1 MLRRLQRLIGSFQT
15 QLLALIAA
23 TGLAFFVV
31 LQIVDTSI
39 EMQRLRS
46 ERLEDSRIVAAVAA
60 RALEQGFDQKDFAE
74 MRKVLSAVRN
84 QKHIFH
90 ASLVDRELTFMLD
103 ELTTTLAPLP
113 LSLQSQVQMRALK
126 SGQTEQAF
134 APQGIE
140 IAEPLVREG
149 QILGSV
155 TVWTSYPG
163 LLRTSLSVMLPNLL
177 AVLPVMAVALLLS
190 LLLGRRVSAPVKA
203 LRQAVQKFADGDFEQ
218 KLEIGGFLEFSQLGE
233 ALSQLA
239 TKLKDNINQIYELA
253 YVDRITQLPNREFFK
268 GEVIRAIKRAERQG
282 SSGALLFV
290 DLDGF
295 KRVNDTMGH
304 EVGDRLLKMFS
315 ERVVN
320 VVRANDMVAFGAS
333 REYALRG
340 ASTDK
345 QIFARLGGDEFT
357 VLLEDIHEE
366 TDAASVARRIIA
378 ATSEAFVIDGAE
390 VNLGASIG
398 IATYPHDGSDYH
410 SILKSADMAMYQAKE
425 EGKNTYRFYSDEL
438 NKHAA
443 RRLEVESDLRRALA
457 REELELYF
465 QPIVDCNGGAPVAA
479 EALVRWNHPVKG
491 VLDPGEFIRIAE
503 KSGLV
508 LPLGLWVLK
517 AACERMKELS
527 EAGFDLSITIN
538 ISRNQFEQHDF
549 AQRVLETIS
558 GCGTSARRIELE
570 ISEEV
575 LVANQRRTMEHFR
588 RLKRS
593 GIRIAVDDFGTGHS
607 NLAQL
612 GRLRPDV
619 VKIDRSFVELL
630 QDAADDQGRRT
641 TRAIL
646 ALAKSLEY
654 STCAVGVETGAQLKF
669 LRDAGCDRVQ
679 GYLFGPAMPL
689 GDFLQWL
696 SSHGQDE
703 DQLGDGPRK
712 VAAG

>member
-1 MLRRLQRLIGSFQT
+1 MLGKIRAFRTGLHFRFLLLVSGLAVA
-15 QLLALIAA
+15 LLAAQLVTDTANEIRKVNQRQIADA
-23 TGLAFFVV
+23 LSITAVMARSLEKQFDRFELSDIEEILSSVRSRPGV
-31 LQIVDTSI
+31 LQ
-39 EMQRLRS
+39 
-46 ERLEDSRIVAAVAA
+46 
-60 RALEQGFDQKDFAE
+60 
-74 MRKVLSAVRN
+74 LSV
-84 QKHIFH
+84 
-90 ASLVDRELTFMLD
+90 VDRDLTFYLD
-103 ELTTTLAPLP
+103 GDPRTSPIA
-113 LSLQSQVQMRALK
+113 SFNNSDVQLRALK
-126 SGQTEQAF
+126 SSKTEHKVSDK
-134 APQGIE
+134 GIE
-140 IAEPLVREG
+140 VGEPLLSNG
-149 QILGSV
+149 TAIGSV
-155 TVWTSYPG
+155 YIRFRNP
-163 LLRTSLSVMLPNLL
+163 
-177 AVLPVMAVALLLS
+177 
-190 LLLGRRVSAPVKA
+190 
-203 LRQAVQKFADGDFEQ
+203 
-218 KLEIGGFLEFSQLGE
+218 GFLETVLPIIGSKLMTMVPILIAGLLFSAGLVSQITLPLRRLSVAAMAFSAGDLNLKIKIEGAREIRQLGE
-233 ALSQLA
+233 AFSSMIE
-239 TKLKDNINQIYELA
+239 KLKANIEQIYELA

>member
-508 LPLGLWVLK
+508 LPLGLWLRPV
-517 AACERMKELS
+517 
-527 EAGFDLSITIN
+527 DHH
-538 ISRNQFEQHDF
+538 QHF
-549 AQRVLETIS
+549 AQSVRAARFCAE
-558 GCGTSARRIELE
+558 SAGNHQRLRHQRQTHRTGNQRGSAGGEPAPYHGAFPPV
-570 ISEEV
+570 EEV
-575 LVANQRRTMEHFR
+575 GHPHRRGRFR
-588 RLKRS
+588 NRTLKP
-593 GIRIAVDDFGTGHS
+593 GTTRP
-607 NLAQL
+607 LAARCRQ
-612 GRLRPDV
+612 
-619 VKIDRSFVELL
+619 DRSFLRGIASGCSRRSGTPHHEGDPGPGEKSGIQHLRRRGG
-630 QDAADDQGRRT
+630 DRGAAE
-641 TRAIL
+641 IP
-646 ALAKSLEY
+646 
-654 STCAVGVETGAQLKF
+654 
-669 LRDAGCDRVQ
+669 AGCGLRSCAGLSVRP
-679 GYLFGPAMPL
+679 GNAAGRFPAMAVQP
-689 GDFLQWL
+689 W
-696 SSHGQDE
+696 
-703 DQLGDGPRK
+703 
-712 VAAG
+712 AG